1 MQTSGDEPGA
11 PAPDRPAEQAGAE
24 AERQLPSLARNR
36 LSIAGLIIAAIVLA
50 NILSLAGMMVL
61 GMQLNPYVGIFA
73 YLIGPAVMILG
84 LLLVPAGMMLE
95 RRRRRK
101 FLPGELP
108 PFPKLDLNEPSVRRG
123 FLGAMG
129 FSLFFV
135 MLSMVASY
143 QGYQYTDS
151 AMFCGQ
157 TCHAPMKPEFTAYED
172 SPHAR
177 VSCAGCH
184 VGPGATLFVRSKLSG
199 AYQVYS
205 VLFDK
210 YPKPIET
217 PIKDLRPV
225 QSACEQCHW
234 PQKFYGAQLKV
245 FAHYGYDEKNTATRI
260 QMLIKTGG
268 GAAEFGHATGIHWHM
283 NIANQVWYAPTDKQS
298 QVIPWVKVK
307 TPDGR
312 TTEYLAKGSSLTAK
326 QIAAIPMLKMDC
338 VTCHARPSHKF
349 LPPDQAVDAAFEAG
363 QLDAT
368 LPFLKRVS
376 VKALVKRYDSSELAA
391 EGIATAL
398 DTFYRNRYPQ
408 VYSEQWPQIKGA
420 IAAVQQI
427 YQNNIFPYMRVD
439 WRTHPDDIG
448 HLYYPGCFRCHDG
461 QHVST
466 DGRVIPQDCD
476 SCHTVLATPTSV
488 AAFKHPVDLKDVGGA
503 TCSDCHT
510 GGVL

>member
-1 MQTSGDEPGA
+1 METSGDEPGA
-11 PAPDRPAEQAGAE
+11 PGSEREAPQTGAE

-36 LSIAGLIIAAIVLA
+36 LSIAGLIIAVIVLA
-50 NILSLAGMMVL
+50 DIISLAGITLL
-61 GMQLNPYVGIFA
+61 GVQLNPYVGIFA
-73 YLIGPAVMILG
+73 YLVGPAVMIFG
-84 LLLVPAGMMLE
+84 LLLIPAGMLLE

-101 FLPGELP
+101 FLPGEIP
-108 PFPKLDLNEPSVRRG
+108 PFPQLDLNEPSVRRG
-123 FLGAMG
+123 FLGAVG

-135 MLSMVASY
+135 ILSMVASY
-143 QGYQYTDS
+143 QGYQFTDS

-157 TCHAPMKPEFTAYED
+157 TCHVPMKPEFTAYLD

-205 VLFDK
+205 VMFNK
-210 YPKPIET
+210 YPRPIET

-225 QSACEQCHW
+225 QGACEQCHW
-234 PQKFYGAQLKV
+234 PLKFYGAQLKV
-245 FAHYGYDEKNTATRI
+245 FPHYAYDEKNTPTRI

-268 GAAEFGHATGIHWHM
+268 GTAEFGRATGIHWHM
-283 NIANQVWYAPTDKQS
+283 NIANEVWFAATDKQS
-298 QVIPWVKVK
+298 QVIPWVKVR

-312 TTEYLAKGSSLTAK
+312 TTEYLAKGSSLTPK
-326 QIAAIPMLKMDC
+326 QIDAIPIQRMDC
-338 VTCHARPSHKF
+338 VSCHARPSRKF
-349 LPPDQAVDAAFEAG
+349 RPPDQAVDEAFEAG
-363 QLDAT
+363 QLDPS
-368 LPFLKRVS
+368 LPYLKRQT
-376 VKALVKRYDSSELAA
+376 VKALIKRYNSTEEAA

-408 VYSEQWPQIKGA
+408 DYSEKWPQIKAA
-420 IAAVQQI
+420 IAAVQKI
-427 YQNNIFPYMRVD
+427 YQNNIFPFMKVD
-439 WRTHPDDIG
+439 WRTHPDNIG

-461 QHVST
+461 QHVSA
-466 DGRVIPQDCD
+466 DGRVIPQECD

-488 AAFKHPVDLKDVGGA
+488 AEFKHPIDLKDVGDA
-503 TCSDCHT
+503 CSTCHT